1 MVACDPVARLRA
13 KLRISNPL
21 YVNLLSEFYGTALLL
36 VLGLAIVMQFIL
48 TSEKMNTWIN
58 INVGWGFAITFCVYC
73 CSKTSG
79 GHFNPAIS
87 LVMVTFG
94 RLSVK
99 HFLLYSLVQTLGAFV
114 GAAIAYGVYRDQFL
128 HYYAEAGIEGDWI
141 VHGLFGTAGCFCSF
155 SKDYVSN
162 YTNFID
168 QFIGT
173 GLLAL
178 FVAVIIDKRNKIPD
192 VAHPLLFGLVLIMI
206 GCAYGMNLGYPINP
220 ARDLGPR
227 LFAYFLY
234 GGEVFTQGGYYFW
247 VPIIAPLPGALF
259 GAWSYHFFVGAHIPD
274 TIEDREI
281 NYIKEAEMMPL
292 KKNEA

>member
-1 MVACDPVARLRA
+1 ALRMAPCNPVDRLRA
-13 KLRISNPL
+13 KLHISNPL

-36 VLGLAIVMQFIL
+36 LIGLGIVMQFIL
-48 TSEKMNTWIN
+48 TNEKLNTWIN
-58 INVGWGFAITFCVYC
+58 INVGWGFAITFCVYTA
-73 CSKTSG
+73 SKTSG

-94 RLSVK
+94 RLSGL
-99 HFLLYSLVQTLGAFV
+99 HFVLYCIAQTLGAFV
-114 GAAIAYGVYRDQFL
+114 GAAIAYGLYRDQFI
-128 HYYAEAGIEGDWI
+128 HFYAERGLAEWAVAGAN
-141 VHGLFGTAGCFCSF
+141 GTAGCFCSF

-162 YTNFID
+162 ATNFAD

-206 GCAYGMNLGYPINP
+206 GCGFGMNLGYPINP
-220 ARDLGPR
+220 ARDFGPR

-234 GGEVFTQGGYYFW
+234 GGEVFTHGGLYFW
-247 VPIIAPLPGALF
+247 IPVIAPLPGALF
-259 GAWSYHFFVGAHIPD
+259 GAWSYHFFVGAHIAD
-274 TIEDREI
+274 SHEEREI

-292 KKNEA
+292 KK

>member
-13 KLRISNPL
+13 KLHISNPL

-36 VLGLAIVMQFIL
+36 IIGLGIVMQFIL
-48 TSEKMNTWIN
+48 THEKLNTWIN
-58 INVGWGFAITFCVYC
+58 INVGWGFAITFCVYTA
-73 CSKTSG
+73 SKTSG

-94 RLSVK
+94 KLSGL
-99 HFLLYSLVQTLGAFV
+99 HFVLYSIVQTIGAFV
-114 GAAIAYGVYRDQFL
+114 GAAIAYLIYRDQFI
-128 HYYAEAGIEGDWI
+128 HYYAAQNLTQWSVAGE
-141 VHGLFGTAGCFCSF
+141 FGTAGCFCSF
-155 SKDYVSN
+155 SKDFVSN
-162 YTNFID
+162 YSNFAD

-178 FVAVIIDKRNKIPD
+178 FVAVIVDKRNKIPD
-192 VAHPLLFGLVLIMI
+192 VAHPVLFGLVLIMI

-220 ARDLGPR
+220 ARDFGPR

-234 GGEVFTQGGYYFW
+234 GGEVFTHGGLYFW
-247 VPIIAPLPGALF
+247 IPIIAPLPGALF
-259 GAWSYHFFVGAHIPD
+259 GAWSYHFFVGAHIADPH
-274 TIEDREI
+274 EERV